1 MAAKWK
7 QFTEEEFA
15 KIIADSL
22 SYREAI
28 TKLGYNPDG
37 GSILQTIK
45 KVCEE
50 RNIDTSHFLGQ

>member
-28 TKLGYNPDG
+28 TKLGYSPDG
-37 GSILQTIK
+37 GSIVQTIK
-45 KVCEE
+45 KVL
-50 RNIDTSHFLGQ
+50 FL